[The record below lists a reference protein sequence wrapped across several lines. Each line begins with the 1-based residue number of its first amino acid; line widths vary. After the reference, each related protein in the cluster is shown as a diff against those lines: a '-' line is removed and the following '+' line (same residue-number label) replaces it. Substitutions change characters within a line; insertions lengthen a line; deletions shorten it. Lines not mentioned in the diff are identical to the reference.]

1 MKFNCENCNRRMKSD
16 GAVGAGGGAMSVSA
30 FCPNCGNRFSLW
42 ANPGETL
49 LLKALNAGLAGG
61 ELMTQVLESAGATLP
76 HAIDQA
82 PLSTSVPPADWTD
95 LADHWVWVEPG
106 SFVMGSPESEAG
118 RETDESPQHE
128 VTISG
133 GFHLGKYTVTR
144 GQWERV
150 MGTSPWE
157 GESSIPS
164 SPVFPAVFISWD
176 DVQQLISRLNSS
188 NGYWRYRLPTEA
200 EWEYACRAGTSTMWS
215 FGEDRHALGD
225 YAWYI
230 DSEAEAKDQTPREV
244 GAKLPNPWGL
254 HDMHGNVWEWC
265 LDVYGEDYYSRSPA
279 VDPQGPNS
287 DAGSSRV
294 IRGGYFRYFT
304 RHSRSASR
312 NTRRPDER
320 HRAIGVRLVRTP
332 RG

>member
-16 GAVGAGGGAMSVSA
+16 GSAGAGGGAMSVSA

-82 PLSTSVPPADWTD
+82 PLSQSVPPADWTD
-95 LADHWVWVEPG
+95 LADHWLWVEPG
-106 SFVMGSPESEAG
+106 SFVMGSPGSEAG

-164 SPVFPAVFISWD
+164 SPVFPAVFISWN

-215 FGEDRHALGD
+215 FGEGPPCPRRLRLVHRQRGGGQRPDTPGGGGEAAQPLGTAR
-225 YAWYI
+225 YA
-230 DSEAEAKDQTPREV
+230 RERLGV
-244 GAKLPNPWGL
+244 VPGRVRGRLLPQ
-254 HDMHGNVWEWC
+254 VA
-265 LDVYGEDYYSRSPA
+265 RRR
-279 VDPQGPNS
+279 
-287 DAGSSRV
+287 SSRAQ
-294 IRGGYFRYFT
+294 
-304 RHSRSASR
+304 H
-312 NTRRPDER
+312 
-320 HRAIGVRLVRTP
+320 
-332 RG
+332 

>member
-1 MKFNCENCNRRMKSD
+1 MKFNCENCNRRMKSE
-16 GAVGAGGGAMSVSA
+16 GAVGAGAGAMSVSA

-82 PLSTSVPPADWTD
+82 LMSTSVPPADWTD

-106 SFVMGSPESEAG
+106 SFVMGSPGSEAG

-157 GESSIPS
+157 GEFSIPS

-225 YAWYI
+225 HAWYI

-265 LDVYGEDYYSRSPA
+265 RDVYGEDYYSRSPA
-279 VDPQGPNS
+279 VDPQGPNT

>member
-1 MKFNCENCNRRMKSD
+1 
-16 GAVGAGGGAMSVSA
+16 
-30 FCPNCGNRFSLW
+30 
-42 ANPGETL
+42 
-49 LLKALNAGLAGG
+49 
-61 ELMTQVLESAGATLP
+61 
-76 HAIDQA
+76 
-82 PLSTSVPPADWTD
+82 
-95 LADHWVWVEPG
+95 
-106 SFVMGSPESEAG
+106 
-118 RETDESPQHE
+118 
-128 VTISG
+128 
-133 GFHLGKYTVTR
+133 
-144 GQWERV
+144 

-157 GESSIPS
+157 RESSIPS
-164 SPVFPAVFISWD
+164 SPVFPAVFISWN

-188 NGYWRYRLPTEA
+188 NGYWHYRLPTEA

-265 LDVYGEDYYSRSPA
+265 LDVYGEDYYSRSPG
-279 VDPQGPNS
+279 VDPQGPNT